1 MISFSVAI
9 DPNKGIGIKGSL
21 PWHIKEEL
29 QLFKRNTMDKHIL
42 MGQTTYDNLPGS
54 LPGRKVIVVTI
65 DPNYSKDDVEVTNDL
80 IKFLQ
85 DHQNDETEYIV
96 CGGASIYRQ
105 AYPYASKAY
114 VSFIKKEYEV
124 DTKFDSFELN
134 DWDIVEEV
142 DYEQFIY
149 RQLNRK
155 NA

>member
-29 QLFKRNTMDKHIL
+29 QLFKKNTMDKHIL

-54 LPGRKVIVVTI
+54 LPGRKVIVVSA
-65 DPNYSKDDVEVTNDL
+65 DPNYSKEGVEVTNDL

-85 DHQNDETEYIV
+85 EHQHDETEYIV

-105 AYPYASKAY
+105 SYQYASKAY

-124 DTKFDSFELN
+124 DTKFDTFNLD
-134 DWDIVEEV
+134 DWNIVEEE
-142 DYEQFIY
+142 DHEEFIY
-149 RQLNRK
+149 RKLERK
-155 NA
+155 DA